1 MCYAFC
7 GWLARERIV
16 TRRQFI
22 ALLSGTAAIQPL
34 CARAE
39 RPPERVLYFT
49 FSAGYRH
56 DVIPLS
62 EAILTQLGRNSGA
75 YEVIATEDL
84 SEFSTG
90 NLKRYA
96 AVMFYTTGE
105 IPMNAVQKTALLN
118 FVRSGRGFLGVHSAT
133 DTFYTWP
140 DYLDL
145 IGGCFN
151 GHPWHEV
158 VTIEVADAADPVV
171 AFLGNS
177 LQLNDEIYQI
187 SDFDYR
193 GSRVLLRLD
202 QSSVDLS
209 KTGVHQRF
217 YGWPLAWKRFFGE
230 GRVFYSA
237 LGHEASVWQD
247 PRYQR
252 ILTNAILWSTR
263 RSA

>member
-1 MCYAFC
+1 
-7 GWLARERIV
+7 V
-16 TRRQFI
+16 TRREFI
-22 ALLSGTAAIQPL
+22 ALIAGAPAVRPSG
-34 CARAE
+34 ARAE
-39 RPPERVLYFT
+39 LAPERILYFT
-49 FSAGYRH
+49 YSAGYRH

-62 EAILTQLGRNSGA
+62 RAVLTELGSNSGA
-75 YEVIATEDL
+75 FELIATEDM

-90 NLKRYA
+90 KLERYA
-96 AVMFYTTGE
+96 AVMFYTSGE
-105 IPMNAVQKTALLN
+105 IPMNGAQKESLLE
-118 FVRSGRGFLGVHSAT
+118 FVRSGGGFLGVHSAT

-145 IGGCFN
+145 IGGYFN
-151 GHPWHEV
+151 GHPWHQL
-158 VTIEVADAADPVV
+158 VTIEVADAADPTV

-202 QSSVDLS
+202 ERSVDLG
-209 KTGVHQRF
+209 KADVHQRF
-217 YGWPLAWKRFFGE
+217 YGWPLAWKRFFGR

-247 PRYQR
+247 ARYQR
-252 ILTNAILWSTR
+252 MLTNAVLWSAR

>member
-1 MCYAFC
+1 MKR
-7 GWLARERIV
+7 RE
-16 TRRQFI
+16 FI
-22 ALLSGTAAIQPL
+22 ALLGSAAAIRPL

-39 RPPERVLYFT
+39 RPLERMLYFT
-49 FSAGYRH
+49 YSAGYRH
-56 DVIPLS
+56 DVIPFS
-62 EAILTQLGRNSGA
+62 KAILTQLGSNSGVF
-75 YEVIATEDL
+75 EVTATEDT
-84 SEFSTG
+84 SEFSTE
-90 NLKRYA
+90 NLERYA

-105 IPMNAVQKTALLN
+105 LPMSDAQKTALLN

-145 IGGCFN
+145 IGGYFN
-151 GHPWHEV
+151 GHPWHQN
-158 VTIEVADAADPVV
+158 VTIQVADAADPLV

-193 GSRVLLRLD
+193 GSHVLLRLD
-202 QSSVDLS
+202 QSSVELS

-217 YGWPLAWKRFFGE
+217 YGWPLAWTRSYGE
-230 GRVFYSA
+230 GRVFYTA

-247 PRYQR
+247 ARYER
-252 ILTNAILWSTR
+252 ILTNAILWSMR
-263 RSA
+263 GSPEQSK

>member
-1 MCYAFC
+1 M
-7 GWLARERIV
+7 
-16 TRRQFI
+16 TRREFI
-22 ALLSGTAAIQPL
+22 ALLGSAAAIQPL
-34 CARAE
+34 RAHAE
-39 RPPERVLYFT
+39 LRPERVLYFT
-49 FSAGYRH
+49 YAAGYRH

-62 EAILTQLGRNSGA
+62 GAILTQLGRNSGA
-75 YEVIATEDL
+75 FEVIATEDL
-84 SEFSTG
+84 SEFSPA
-90 NLKRYA
+90 NLERYA

-105 IPMNAVQKTALLN
+105 IPMSGVQKTALLD

-145 IGGCFN
+145 IGGYFN
-151 GHPWHEV
+151 GHPWHQG

-193 GSRVLLRLD
+193 GSHVLLRLD

-252 ILTNAILWSTR
+252 ILTNAILWSAR
-263 RSA
+263 RSP

>member
-1 MCYAFC
+1 MRR
-7 GWLARERIV
+7 RE
-16 TRRQFI
+16 FI
-22 ALLSGTAAIQPL
+22 ALLGSAAAIGPL
-34 CARAE
+34 GARAE
-39 RPPERVLYFT
+39 RAPKRILYFT
-49 FSAGYRH
+49 YSAGYRH
-56 DVIPLS
+56 EVIPLS
-62 EAILTQLGRNSGA
+62 EAILRKLGKDSGA
-75 YEVIATEDL
+75 FEVIASEDL
-84 SEFSTG
+84 SEFSPA
-90 NLKRYA
+90 NLERYA
-96 AVMFYTTGE
+96 AVMFYTSGE
-105 IPMNAVQKTALLN
+105 IPMSGLQKMALLD

-145 IGGCFN
+145 IGGYFN
-151 GHPWHEV
+151 GHPWHQA
-158 VTIEVADAADPVV
+158 VTIEVADAADPLV
-171 AFLGNS
+171 AFLGGS

-202 QSSVDLS
+202 PSSVDLG
-209 KTGVHQRF
+209 KAGVHQRF

-230 GRVFYSA
+230 GRVFYSS

-263 RSA
+263 RSP

>member
-1 MCYAFC
+1 
-7 GWLARERIV
+7 V
-16 TRRQFI
+16 TRREFI
-22 ALLSGTAAIQPL
+22 ALLSSAAAIQPF

-39 RPPERVLYFT
+39 GRPERVLYLT
-49 FSAGYRH
+49 YSAGYRH

-62 EAILTQLGRNSGA
+62 ETILTQLGRSSGA
-75 YEVIATEDL
+75 FEVIATEDL
-84 SEFSTG
+84 SEFSSA
-90 NLKRYA
+90 NLERYA
-96 AVMFYTTGE
+96 AVIFYTTGE
-105 IPMNAVQKTALLN
+105 IPMSGAQKAALLD

-140 DYLDL
+140 GYLDL
-145 IGGCFN
+145 IGGYFN
-151 GHPWHEV
+151 GHPWHQG
-158 VTIEVADAADPVV
+158 VTIEVADTADPVV

-193 GSRVLLRLD
+193 GSHVLLRLD
-202 QSSVDLS
+202 RSSVDLS
-209 KTGVHQRF
+209 KAGVHQRF

-263 RSA
+263 RSP

>member
-1 MCYAFC
+1 VRR
-7 GWLARERIV
+7 RE
-16 TRRQFI
+16 FI
-22 ALLSGTAAIQPL
+22 ALLGSATAIRPL
-34 CARAE
+34 GARAE
-39 RPPERVLYFT
+39 RPLERVLYFIH
-49 FSAGYRH
+49 SAGYRH

-62 EAILTQLGRNSGA
+62 QAILTQLGRNSGVF
-75 YEVIATEDL
+75 EVTATEDT
-84 SEFSTG
+84 SEFSTE
-90 NLKRYA
+90 NLKCYA

-105 IPMNAVQKTALLN
+105 LPMSGVEKAALLN
-118 FVRSGRGFLGVHSAT
+118 FVRSGGGFLGIHSAT

-145 IGGCFN
+145 IGGYFN
-151 GHPWHEV
+151 GHPWHQT
-158 VTIEVADAADPVV
+158 VTIEVVDPGDPVV

-193 GSRVLLRLD
+193 ESRVLLRLN

-209 KTGVHQRF
+209 KAGVHQRF
-217 YGWPLAWKRFFGE
+217 YGWPLAWKRIFGE

-252 ILTNAILWSTR
+252 MLTNAILWSTR
-263 RSA
+263 RLV

>member
-1 MCYAFC
+1 
-7 GWLARERIV
+7 V
-16 TRRQFI
+16 TRREFI
-22 ALLSGTAAIQPL
+22 ALISSAAAIRPL
-34 CARAE
+34 GARAE
-39 RPPERVLYFT
+39 LPPERVLYFT
-49 FSAGYRH
+49 YSAGYRH

-62 EAILTQLGRNSGA
+62 AAILTQLGRNSGA
-75 YEVIATEDL
+75 FEVIASEDL
-84 SEFSTG
+84 SEFSTA
-90 NLKRYA
+90 NLERYA

-105 IPMNAVQKTALLN
+105 IPMSGVQKTALLN

-133 DTFYTWP
+133 DTFYAWP

-145 IGGCFN
+145 IGGYFN
-151 GHPWHEV
+151 GHPWHQG

-202 QSSVDLS
+202 QGSVDLS